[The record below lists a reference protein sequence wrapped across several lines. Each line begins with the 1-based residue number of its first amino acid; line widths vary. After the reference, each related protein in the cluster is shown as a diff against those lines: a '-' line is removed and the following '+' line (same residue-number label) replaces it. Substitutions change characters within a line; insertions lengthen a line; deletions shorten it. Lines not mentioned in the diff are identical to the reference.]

1 MNERYEKIGE
11 HWTESI
17 GIPGIPSSHF
27 EIHHRTNGNV
37 HFIDTVGFPHKDK
50 INFKP
55 VAVECESRSSKPQQ
69 ESNRHDLAEFK
80 KRYPDAEIFQVNNAE
95 EVDFKRLNRM
105 EQRPFFR
112 PPIRRF

>member
-1 MNERYEKIGE
+1 MGQQKI
-11 HWTESI
+11 HKKCVQD
-17 GIPGIPSSHF
+17 
-27 EIHHRTNGNV
+27 IHNKLKHTHQCYKEYPVFREGNV